1 MTHALAYFLQ
11 LTDRAGE
18 PILLK
23 GNEVSAVSFE
33 THVQGEGPGVRR
45 SERYTRVDMIEGTWY
60 LVRESVQDVAKQLEA
75 MELDE

>member
-1 MTHALAYFLQ
+1 MTNALAYFLQ

-23 GNEVSAVSFE
+23 GNEVSAVSYE
-33 THVQGEGPGVRR
+33 TLVSGEGPGVRR
-45 SERYTRVDMIEGTWY
+45 ADRYTRVDMIEGTWY
-60 LVRESVQDVAKQLEA
+60 LVRESVQDVADQLEK